1 MLALLVILRSGPM
14 AVVVAPVNSTIAPL
28 IKDAH
33 RATFLSIRSLA
44 GRLAFSGMLAG
55 FAFLIPHGA
64 AIEWEAL
71 SLVLRVALVIGVA
84 GILLLW
90 LMTRHVFLH
99 SSR

>member
-1 MLALLVILRSGPM
+1 M

-28 IKDAH
+28 IEDSH

-71 SLVLRVALVIGVA
+71 SLVLRVALVIGLA

-90 LMTRHVFLH
+90 LMTRQASVN
-99 SSR
+99 SAR